1 MPFLRVGPGLHR
13 RLGAH
18 IAVTDGAVVDVPG
31 GEAVYAV
38 TTDGSDVLAAEVD
51 VGNPRGM
58 WCQRDVGLV
67 RWLHDGELDSVVLT
81 EGHGPPRFES
91 SKW

>member
-1 MPFLRVGPGLHR
+1 MRIGPGLHR

-18 IAVTDGAVVDVPG
+18 VAMTDGAVVDVPG

-38 TTDGSDVLAAEVD
+38 TADGPDVLAVEVD
-51 VGNPRGM
+51 VRNPWGM
-58 WCQRDVGLV
+58 RCQCDVGLV
-67 RWLHDGELDSVVLT
+67 RWLHDGKLDSVVLI